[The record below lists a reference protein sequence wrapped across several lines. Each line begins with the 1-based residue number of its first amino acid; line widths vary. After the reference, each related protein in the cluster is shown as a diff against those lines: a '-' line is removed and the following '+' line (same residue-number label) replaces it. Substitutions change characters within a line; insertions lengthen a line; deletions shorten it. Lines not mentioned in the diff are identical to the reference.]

1 MRHLL
6 ALFLIVPL
14 ITVAQKAPQLQ
25 VTGTGRLESPPDLT
39 VLNIE
44 LNAIR
49 LEFTDVVAALES
61 NYEELTKHLEAQGFS
76 KENIKTS
83 DYAIQQNWIYR
94 RNIPYDSGFVGYHT
108 LVVEFANTKENLA
121 KTIRAFSKSPVKARL
136 NIAFALSDS
145 LRESIRNEL
154 IKRAIQDARQKA
166 MLITD
171 ASGEKLGKIVKI
183 SYGRDSRGRSLLE
196 PVYDVPATEQPHFA
210 ELTQEQIVY
219 TVKAYSFEEEVTVTY
234 SLK

>member
-1 MRHLL
+1 
-6 ALFLIVPL
+6 
-14 ITVAQKAPQLQ
+14 
-25 VTGTGRLESPPDLT
+25 
-39 VLNIE
+39 
-44 LNAIR
+44 
-49 LEFTDVVAALES
+49 
-61 NYEELTKHLEAQGFS
+61 
-76 KENIKTS
+76 
-83 DYAIQQNWIYR
+83 
-94 RNIPYDSGFVGYHT
+94 
-108 LVVEFANTKENLA
+108 
-121 KTIRAFSKSPVKARL
+121 
-136 NIAFALSDS
+136 
-145 LRESIRNEL
+145 
-154 IKRAIQDARQKA
+154 